1 MNKKKILNTSIN
13 LLIAFFAGAIPVN
26 ILLALAAGNISPIV
40 VWIVWIPCFVLAFK
54 YLRKAQAK

>member
-13 LLIAFFAGAIPVN
+13 LLIAFFAAAIPVN

-40 VWIVWIPCFVLAFK
+40 VWIVWIPCFVLVYK
-54 YLRKAQAK
+54 YLRRS

>member
-26 ILLALAAGNISPIV
+26 ILLVLTEGSASPLLLLPLQLLVSAIV
-40 VWIVWIPCFVLAFK
+40 FA